1 MTRTGG
7 QLLADGLVAH
17 GSELA
22 FCVPG
27 ESYLALLDGLYE
39 HRDRFRIVNCRH
51 EGAAANAA
59 DAYGKLTGRP
69 GICMVTRGPGAT
81 HAATGVHTARQDS
94 TPLIL
99 LVGQIARA
107 ERGRESFQ
115 ELDYEAVFGSMAKW
129 AFEIDDP
136 ARIPEVLA
144 RAYTVATSGR
154 PGPVVLSLPEDVLS
168 GSADVADAPRYQ
180 PLRPVARPRARSP
193 SSRRCSGSRERPFVL
208 VGGGP
213 WDDGSARAFTRWA
226 LDCGLPVGATFR
238 RQDVVDNTCAAY
250 AGDVGLGVNPR
261 LAQRIRDCDLLIA
274 VGTRL
279 AEIETQG
286 YTLPAPPVAPQPLV
300 HVHPDPA
307 ELGRV
312 YQPALVAAQR
322 RRRVRRRRA
331 RRRRVA
337 LGGLGGRRAR
347 GLRGAP
353 APRARARERRRPRRR
368 RSPTCARRCRPT
380 RSSPTAPATSPAG
393 SPATTSGGEFGTQ
406 LGPQSGAM
414 GYGIPAA
421 LAAQMLHPDRVVI
434 AFAGDGDFQMCGQ
447 ELATAVQEGLP
458 ILVIVIN
465 NGTYGTIRMHQER
478 RFPARVIATDLV
490 NPDFTALAHAYGA
503 HGERVEDAADFPAA
517 LARARESGG
526 PALIELICDPEALT
540 PGQSLSEIRGDDPGG
555 PVRGAAEI
563 AELVG
568 RGELDPVAVV
578 EEALERIAGAR
589 TSTRSW
595 SRTASARSSGRARG

>member
-1 MTRTGG
+1 MRTGG

-27 ESYLALLDGLYE
+27 ESYLSLLDGLYE

-51 EGAAANAA
+51 EAAAANAA

-99 LVGQIARA
+99 LVGQVARE

-115 ELDYEAVFGSMAKW
+115 ELDYEAVFGPMAKW
-129 AFEIDDP
+129 AFELDDP
-136 ARIPEVLA
+136 GRIPEVLA
-144 RAYTVATSGR
+144 RAYTVAAGGR

-168 GSADVADAPRYQ
+168 GRADVPDAPRYRA
-180 PLRPVARPRARSP
+180 LRPAPGPAALAELAAMLGVA
-193 SSRRCSGSRERPFVL
+193 ERPFVL

-213 WDDGSARAFTRWA
+213 WDERSSQAFTRWA
-226 LDCGLPVGATFR
+226 LECGLPVGATFR
-238 RQDVVDNTCAAY
+238 RQDVIDNTCPSY
-250 AGDVGLGVNPR
+250 AGDVGLGISPR

-312 YQPALVAAQR
+312 YQPALAVLSGVAEFAAAAPVVDGTR
-322 RRRVRRRRA
+322 WAEWRA
-331 RRRRVA
+331 DA
-337 LGGLGGRRAR
+337 RADYEAH
-347 GLRGAP
+347 LHHPP
-353 APRARARERRRPRRR
+353 APGDGVDLGDVVAHLRDVLPDDAILTNGAGNFAGWVARYYTWRR
-368 RSPTCARRCRPT
+368 
-380 RSSPTAPATSPAG
+380 
-393 SPATTSGGEFGTQ
+393 FGTQ

-414 GYGIPAA
+414 GYGLPAA
-421 LAAQMLHPDRVVI
+421 LAAQLLHPDRLVI
-434 AFAGDGDFQMCGQ
+434 AFAGDGDFQMYGA
-447 ELATAVQEGLP
+447 ELATAVQERLP
-458 ILVIVIN
+458 IFVIVVN

-478 RFPARVIATDLV
+478 RFPERVIATDLV
-490 NPDFTALAHAYGA
+490 NPDFAALARAHGV
-503 HGERVEDAADFPAA
+503 HGERVETAADFPAA
-517 LARARESGG
+517 LERARAAGG
-526 PALIELICDPEALT
+526 PALVELICDPEALT
-540 PGQSLSEIRGDDPGG
+540 PARSLSEIRGETAG
-555 PVRGAAEI
+555 VR
-563 AELVG
+563 
-568 RGELDPVAVV
+568 
-578 EEALERIAGAR
+578 
-589 TSTRSW
+589 
-595 SRTASARSSGRARG
+595 

>member
-1 MTRTGG
+1 MRTGG

-39 HRDRFRIVNCRH
+39 HSDRFRIVNCRH

-81 HAATGVHTARQDS
+81 HAATGIHTARQDS

-115 ELDYEAVFGSMAKW
+115 ELDYEAVFGPMAKW
-129 AFEIDDP
+129 AFELDDP

-154 PGPVVLSLPEDVLS
+154 PGPVVLALPEDVLS
-168 GSADVADAPRYQ
+168 GSADVADAPRYRAV
-180 PLRPVARPRARSP
+180 RPSPAPAALAELEAMLGRAQQ
-193 SSRRCSGSRERPFVL
+193 PFVL

-213 WDDGSARAFTRWA
+213 WDQAAATAFTDWA

-238 RQDVVDNTCAAY
+238 RQDVVDNTCPAY
-250 AGDVGLGVNPR
+250 AGDVGIGDQPAAGAAHPR
-261 LAQRIRDCDLLIA
+261 LRPADRRRHPPDRDRDAGLHA
-274 VGTRL
+274 AGAAGR
-279 AEIETQG
+279 AAAARPRPSRPRRARAR
-286 YTLPAPPVAPQPLV
+286 LPAHAR
-300 HVHPDPA
+300 
-307 ELGRV
+307 G
-312 YQPALVAAQR
+312 AQR

-331 RRRRVA
+331 RRRRLA
-337 LGGLGGRRAR
+337 LGGLDGRGAR

-353 APRARARERRRPRRR
+353 AAPAGARRRRRPRRR
-368 RSPTCARRCRPT
+368 RR
-380 RSSPTAPATSPAG
+380 APARALPEDAILTNGAG
-393 SPATTSGGEFGTQ
+393 NFSGWVSRYYQWRRFGTQ

-421 LAAQMLHPDRVVI
+421 LAAQLLHPEALVI
-434 AFAGDGDFQMCGQ
+434 AFSGDGDFQMCGQ
-447 ELATAVQEGLP
+447 ELATAVQEALP
-458 ILVIVIN
+458 ILVVVIN

-490 NPDFTALAHAYGA
+490 NPDFAALARAYGA
-503 HGERVEDAADFPAA
+503 SGERVEDAADFPAA
-517 LARARESGG
+517 LQRARAAGG

-540 PGQSLSEIRGDDPGG
+540 PGQSLSEIRGDD
-555 PVRGAAEI
+555 A
-563 AELVG
+563 G
-568 RGELDPVAVV
+568 RP
-578 EEALERIAGAR
+578 
-589 TSTRSW
+589 
-595 SRTASARSSGRARG
+595 

>member
-1 MTRTGG
+1 MRTGG
-7 QLLADGLVAH
+7 QVLADGLVGH

-39 HRDRFRIVNCRH
+39 HRDAFRIVNCRH
-51 EGAAANAA
+51 EAAAANAA

-81 HAATGVHTARQDS
+81 HAATGIHTARQDS

-99 LVGQIARA
+99 LVGQVARA

-115 ELDYEAVFGSMAKW
+115 ELDYEAVFGPMAKW
-129 AFEIDDP
+129 AFELDDP
-136 ARIPEVLA
+136 GRIPEVLA

-154 PGPVVLSLPEDVLS
+154 PGPVVLALPEDVLS
-168 GSADVADAPRYQ
+168 ASADVPDAPRYRAH
-180 PLRPVARPRARSP
+180 RPAPDPGALAELAAMLERSQ
-193 SSRRCSGSRERPFVL
+193 RPFVL

-226 LDCGLPVGATFR
+226 LGCDLPVGATFR
-238 RQDVVDNTCAAY
+238 RQDVVDNTCASY
-250 AGDVGLGVNPR
+250 AGDVGLGINPR

-300 HVHPDPA
+300 HVHPDPG

-312 YQPALVAAQR
+312 YQPALPLLSGVAEFAAAAPVVDGSR
-322 RRRVRRRRA
+322 WGDWAAAARA
-331 RRRRVA
+331 DYEA
-337 LGGLGGRRAR
+337 WLHH
-347 GLRGAP
+347 AP
-353 APRARARERRRPRRR
+353 APGHGVDLGDVMAHLRETLPPDAILTNGAGNFSGWVARFYQWRQ
-368 RSPTCARRCRPT
+368 
-380 RSSPTAPATSPAG
+380 
-393 SPATTSGGEFGTQ
+393 FGTQ

-414 GYGIPAA
+414 GYGVPAA
-421 LAAQMLHPDRVVI
+421 LAAQLLHPDRLVI

-458 ILVIVIN
+458 ILVVVIN

-490 NPDFTALAHAYGA
+490 NPDFTALARAYGV
-503 HGERVEDAADFPAA
+503 HGERVEAASEFPAA
-517 LARARESGG
+517 LARAREAGG
-526 PALIELICDPEALT
+526 PALIEL
-540 PGQSLSEIRGDDPGG
+540 
-555 PVRGAAEI
+555 
-563 AELVG
+563 
-568 RGELDPVAVV
+568 
-578 EEALERIAGAR
+578 
-589 TSTRSW
+589 
-595 SRTASARSSGRARG
+595 

>member
-1 MTRTGG
+1 MTRSGG
-7 QLLADGLVAH
+7 QILADGLVTH

-99 LVGQIARA
+99 LVGQIARE

-168 GSADVADAPRYQ
+168 GSADVADVPRYQ
-180 PLRPVARPRARSP
+180 PLRPAPDPLALAELEAML
-193 SSRRCSGSRERPFVL
+193 GLAERPFVL

-250 AGDVGLGVNPR
+250 VGDVGLGINPR

-300 HVHPDPA
+300 HVHPDPG

-312 YQPALVAAQR
+312 YQPALSLLSGVAEFAAAAPVVDGTR
-322 RRRVRRRRA
+322 WAGWAADARA
-331 RRRRVA
+331 DYEA
-337 LGGLGGRRAR
+337 H
-347 GLRGAP
+347 LRHAP
-353 APRARARERRRPRRR
+353 APGNGVDLGDVMAHLRE
-368 RSPTCARRCRPT
+368 AL
-380 RSSPTAPATSPAG
+380 PAG
-393 SPATTSGGEFGTQ
+393 AILTNGAGNFSGWVARYYQWREFGTQ

-421 LAAQMLHPDRVVI
+421 LAAQILHPDRQVI

-458 ILVIVIN
+458 ILVVVVN

-490 NPDFTALAHAYGA
+490 NPDFTALARAYGA
-503 HGERVEDAADFPAA
+503 HGERVEDAAAFPAA
-517 LARARESGG
+517 LARARATGG

-540 PGQSLSEIRGDDPGG
+540 PGQSLSEIRGATPA
-555 PVRGAAEI
+555 VR
-563 AELVG
+563 
-568 RGELDPVAVV
+568 
-578 EEALERIAGAR
+578 
-589 TSTRSW
+589 
-595 SRTASARSSGRARG
+595 

>member
-7 QLLADGLVAH
+7 QILADGLVAH

-27 ESYLALLDGLYE
+27 ESYLSLLDGLYD

-81 HAATGVHTARQDS
+81 HAATGIHTARQDS
-94 TPLIL
+94 TPLIM

-115 ELDYEAVFGSMAKW
+115 ELDYEAVFGPMAKW
-129 AFEIDDP
+129 AFELDDP

-154 PGPVVLSLPEDVLS
+154 PGPVVLALPEDVLS

-180 PLRPVARPRARSP
+180 PSRPVPDPRALAELEAML
-193 SSRRCSGSRERPFVL
+193 GLAERPFVL

-213 WDDGSARAFTRWA
+213 WDESSAQAFTRWA
-226 LDCGLPVGATFR
+226 LGCGLPVGATFR
-238 RQDVVDNTCAAY
+238 RQDIVDNTCPAY
-250 AGDVGLGVNPR
+250 AGDVGLGINPK

-300 HVHPDPA
+300 HVHPDPG

-312 YQPALVAAQR
+312 YQPALSLLSGVAEFAAAAPSVDGSR
-322 RRRVRRRRA
+322 WTAWAAGARA
-331 RRRRVA
+331 DYEA
-337 LGGLGGRRAR
+337 W
-347 GLRGAP
+347 LRHAP
-353 APRARARERRRPRRR
+353 AAGDGVDLGDVVAHLREALPPDAILTNGAGNFSGWVARFYQWRR
-368 RSPTCARRCRPT
+368 
-380 RSSPTAPATSPAG
+380 
-393 SPATTSGGEFGTQ
+393 FGTQ

-414 GYGIPAA
+414 GYGVPAA
-421 LAAQMLHPDRVVI
+421 LAAQILHPDRVVV

-458 ILVIVIN
+458 ILVVVIN

-478 RFPARVIATDLV
+478 RFPTRVIATDLV
-490 NPDFTALAHAYGA
+490 NPDFTALARAYGA
-503 HGERVEDAADFPAA
+503 HGERVEAASEFPDA
-517 LARARESGG
+517 LTRAREAGG
-526 PALIELICDPEALT
+526 PALLELICDPEALT
-540 PGQSLSEIRGDDPGG
+540 PGQSLSEIRGETP
-555 PVRGAAEI
+555 
-563 AELVG
+563 
-568 RGELDPVAVV
+568 
-578 EEALERIAGAR
+578 ALR
-589 TSTRSW
+589 
-595 SRTASARSSGRARG
+595 

>member
-1 MTRTGG
+1 
-7 QLLADGLVAH
+7 
-17 GSELA
+17 
-22 FCVPG
+22 
-27 ESYLALLDGLYE
+27 
-39 HRDRFRIVNCRH
+39 
-51 EGAAANAA
+51 
-59 DAYGKLTGRP
+59 
-69 GICMVTRGPGAT
+69 MVTRGPGAT
-81 HAATGVHTARQDS
+81 HAATGIHTARQDS

-99 LVGQIARA
+99 LVGQIARV

-144 RAYTVATSGR
+144 RAYAVATSGR

-168 GSADVADAPRYQ
+168 GSADVADVPRYQ
-180 PLRPVARPRARSP
+180 PLRPAPDPLALAELEAMLRLA
-193 SSRRCSGSRERPFVL
+193 ERPFVL

-250 AGDVGLGVNPR
+250 VGDVGLGINPR

-300 HVHPDPA
+300 HVHPDPG

-312 YQPALVAAQR
+312 YQPALSLLSGVAEFAAAAPVVDGSR
-322 RRRVRRRRA
+322 WAGWTADARA
-331 RRRRVA
+331 DYEA
-337 LGGLGGRRAR
+337 W
-347 GLRGAP
+347 LRHAP
-353 APRARARERRRPRRR
+353 APGTGVDLGDVDRPPARGA
-368 RSPTCARRCRPT
+368 AAPT
-380 RSSPTAPATSPAG
+380 RSSPTARATSPAG
-393 SPATTSGGEFGTQ
+393 SPASTSGGSSA
-406 LGPQSGAM
+406 PSSGRR
-414 GYGIPAA
+414 AA
-421 LAAQMLHPDRVVI
+421 RWATASPPRWRRSSCTPTGVVI

-503 HGERVEDAADFPAA
+503 HGERVEDAAGFPAA
-517 LARARESGG
+517 LARARESA
-526 PALIELICDPEALT
+526 PA
-540 PGQSLSEIRGDDPGG
+540 R
-555 PVRGAAEI
+555 R
-563 AELVG
+563 
-568 RGELDPVAVV
+568 
-578 EEALERIAGAR
+578 
-589 TSTRSW
+589 
-595 SRTASARSSGRARG
+595 